1 MEMKGTLDEKKNKNN
16 CIILDYHAVPEYR
29 GSWRLIISGERNAGT
44 LLIRWGVACKLIKIR
59 CLGSM

>member
-29 GSWRLIISGERNAGT
+29 WIMAVDHQWGEECWDTAYSVGSRMQ
-44 LLIRWGVACKLIKIR
+44 IR
-59 CLGSM
+59 